1 MNQSGLAL
9 IAYPSRVI
17 AGSRR
22 RTRRGRRRPS
32 LRRGRGLVSFL
43 SCHAFPRSRSLVY
56 RRRRQ
61 RKHASIRDAAKSSCL
76 LKSLPR
82 CREPLACL
90 HGVSHHPQPAHSR
103 SPCQPGSPASRERI
117 TLGNHVARAAARHT
131 ARAERGRRCS
141 SSSSGEGDVELLR
154 LPCCF
159 PLPRPSFR
167 SSSSRTLWQWHRRPW
182 SWCDDIAVP
191 SQASQ
196 DCKWRADRSVG
207 LMADRCVGLMA
218 DPTILPRAIGRTRAK
233 FRYRHRLCGRC
244 LYVAADFVEDAS
256 SRTDISD
263 VCTWKM
269 PFCTHAKC
277 PDYGNFSCRS
287 SETRLLFTHMP
298 FTRHARV
305 HLLIAS
311 IFFLESCISP
321 AIAGW
326 QIAHLSKL
334 KRIDPQHVA
343 HL

>member
-1 MNQSGLAL
+1 MVSLCFSVKKSSFLDRKRSQDTVHR
-9 IAYPSRVI
+9 PSEPDQIFAVYFMPRDSPAGMRFRFFAEELERGNRLQGILPLEDVILYGQTSLLVI
-17 AGSRR
+17 AHFQMEESNGPVNIHKALER
-22 RTRRGRRRPS
+22 
-32 LRRGRGLVSFL
+32 
-43 SCHAFPRSRSLVY
+43 
-56 RRRRQ
+56 
-61 RKHASIRDAAKSSCL
+61 
-76 LKSLPR
+76 
-82 CREPLACL
+82 LACAFEAL
-90 HGVSHHPQPAHSR
+90 ASAHSR
-103 SPCQPGSPASRERI
+103 GI
-117 TLGNHVARAAARHT
+117 TINAWPRRDFLRHETSFICSYAFWYLT
-131 ARAERGRRCS
+131 AY
-141 SSSSGEGDVELLR
+141 
-154 LPCCF
+154 
-159 PLPRPSFR
+159 
-167 SSSSRTLWQWHRRPW
+167 
-182 SWCDDIAVP
+182 
-191 SQASQ
+191 
-196 DCKWRADRSVG
+196 
-207 LMADRCVGLMA
+207 
-218 DPTILPRAIGRTRAK
+218 TILPRWIWRTRAK

>member
-76 LKSLPR
+76 LESLPR
-82 CREPLACL
+82 CRESLACL
-90 HGVSHHPQPAHSR
+90 HEVSHHPQPAHSR

-196 DCKWRADRSVG
+196 DCKWRADRFV
-207 LMADRCVGLMA
+207 DLMA
-218 DPTILPRAIGRTRAK
+218 DPHRFAVPRSLCTRLELNSRSTSAQ
-233 FRYRHRLCGRC
+233 HLVLTTASTGP
-244 LYVAADFVEDAS
+244 AS
-256 SRTDISD
+256 SYHLRRPKSRDAPREHI
-263 VCTWKM
+263 
-269 PFCTHAKC
+269 PR
-277 PDYGNFSCRS
+277 GG
-287 SETRLLFTHMP
+287 TRDSL
-298 FTRHARV
+298 TRRRRQK
-305 HLLIAS
+305 S
-311 IFFLESCISP
+311 
-321 AIAGW
+321 
-326 QIAHLSKL
+326 
-334 KRIDPQHVA
+334 
-343 HL
+343 

>member
-1 MNQSGLAL
+1 MSLSARWMSLSETPMIG
-9 IAYPSRVI
+9 PSQK
-17 AGSRR
+17 
-22 RTRRGRRRPS
+22 TP
-32 LRRGRGLVSFL
+32 
-43 SCHAFPRSRSLVY
+43 
-56 RRRRQ
+56 
-61 RKHASIRDAAKSSCL
+61 DAPPGH
-76 LKSLPR
+76 LPR
-82 CREPLACL
+82 F
-90 HGVSHHPQPAHSR
+90 GT
-103 SPCQPGSPASRERI
+103 G
-117 TLGNHVARAAARHT
+117 
-131 ARAERGRRCS
+131 
-141 SSSSGEGDVELLR
+141 
-154 LPCCF
+154 
-159 PLPRPSFR
+159 
-167 SSSSRTLWQWHRRPW
+167 
-182 SWCDDIAVP
+182 
-191 SQASQ
+191 
-196 DCKWRADRSVG
+196 
-207 LMADRCVGLMA
+207 
-218 DPTILPRAIGRTRAK
+218 ILPRWIWRTRAK